1 MWEKLIFWRC
11 WTLRVNACYNK
22 TNKQIK
28 HAFLCLCLSLQSNN
42 IAWLTQHAP
51 VTCLL
56 WLHRHHWENKRNAEK
71 WWPLAFDMFE
81 CFPTSHYLYF
91 RFTKEETEP
100 REIKAFAQSLMKLSG
115 SEVHTVTTMVG
126 SLQNVPESAHSW
138 VQGRA
143 SVVGPCLFFCPKGLY
158 RVAQEEPY
166 LTPSSP

>member
-1 MWEKLIFWRC
+1 MSMPVTTKQ
-11 WTLRVNACYNK
+11 
-22 TNKQIK
+22 TNKQNML
-28 HAFLCLCLSLQSNN
+28 FCVYVCLCNQITWPGSLSMPLSPACFGC
-42 IAWLTQHAP
+42 IATIGRIKGMQ
-51 VTCLL
+51 
-56 WLHRHHWENKRNAEK
+56 RNGGH
-71 WWPLAFDMFE
+71 LAFNMFE

-138 VQGRA
+138 LQGRA
-143 SVVGPCLFFCPKGLY
+143 SVLGSCLFFCPKGLY
-158 RVAQEEPY
+158 RVAQEGPY